1 MELEPELER
10 RLFDLSDVRLR
21 IRIGRID
28 EQAHDRGVR
37 YCLMQHLQSDG
48 RGHGGKECHAGDITT
63 RLVGTLDKPKLNGV
77 AADPEYD
84 WDVRRGG
91 FRRHSRWGVT
101 RMQDNYS
108 TAHQIGG
115 ERRQSLIVVAGE
127 SIVSG
132 NIDPF
137 TKAHAAE
144 ALAKRCFDLRQLRT
158 AGHAQIPYDRHPRLL
173 RARRHRPSCC
183 ATEKRDELAAFH
195 RHSI

>member
-1 MELEPELER
+1 MDLEPELAR

-28 EQAHDRGVR
+28 KQAHDRGAR
-37 YCLMQHLQSDG
+37 YRLMQHLQSDG
-48 RGHGGKECHAGDITT
+48 RGHGGKECHTGNITT
-63 RLVGTLDKPKLNGV
+63 RLVGALDKPKLNGV

-91 FRRHSRWGVT
+91 FRRHRRRGVA
-101 RMQDNYS
+101 RMQDGYS
-108 TAHQIGG
+108 TAHQIGS
-115 ERRQSLIVVAGE
+115 ERRQSIIVVAGE
-127 SIVSG
+127 SIVGG

-158 AGHAQIPYDRHPRLL
+158 AGHAQIPYERHPRLL
-173 RARRHRPSCC
+173 RARHDRPSRR
-183 ATEKRDELAAFH
+183 AAEKGDELAAED
-195 RHSI
+195 